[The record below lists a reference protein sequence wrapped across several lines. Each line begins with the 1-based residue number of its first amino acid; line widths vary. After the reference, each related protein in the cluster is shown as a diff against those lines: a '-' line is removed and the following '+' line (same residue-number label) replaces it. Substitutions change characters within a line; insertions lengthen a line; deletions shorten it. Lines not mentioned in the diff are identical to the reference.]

1 MRINDA
7 FSFIKNMK
15 LDGAKKKIAEKI
27 LKEITER
34 LTFLRGCWA

>member
-1 MRINDA
+1 M
-7 FSFIKNMK
+7 KMK

-34 LTFLRGCWA
+34 LTFFRRCRLELLNA